1 MISLLQILF
10 FSTSGFHLSGTVSE
24 PSGQLYEPEQRHRVS
39 ISFDRCKIT
48 AVTCTCGN
56 RDIFWC
62 QHVVALSLHR
72 IRRAREVQLRL
83 PISETLLQMDR
94 EQLQKFA
101 QYLIA
106 AHHTNVLPTAQKL
119 ADEILQS
126 KSEIN
131 QLAGAPDPTAGASID
146 DDSCWHLDEEQVQE
160 QVKLYLQQGSYYDS
174 GKQLNSLFA
183 KVREMLR
190 VRDSNGARM
199 LTLITEQFMVDPRLQ
214 LWRQQ
219 GTPMTD
225 KHRQLWDQLGL
236 LWMVVVM
243 NPGYSKREKEHWRVR
258 LRQWSSNDLCPLED
272 ADARSNIPNPGPGA
286 INNVAGPSANGDRPR
301 TIFTRAIEAC
311 DLQWCDNH
319 LQNVLNKDYFM
330 CVHHIKDMDYGLFN
344 QSAFPLWSEHLPTA
358 CARVDAL
365 RSHGYP
371 KEALRLAV
379 SIVRYLKKVQQDHL
393 KQAKHSARKSKRKCS
408 QTNMTASEV
417 FYNSSSS
424 SNIVRDASEAW
435 IGHPLDPIGCLLDTL
450 LEASSANPDAM
461 DGGDGGGLSSGPST
475 SGSSSTQSSSSSASH
490 ANNKYRHVRVTG
502 SNDPLESYLTLAYE
516 VAVIGLGQQRVMP
529 MGLYAQDKAC
539 RAEEELITRHSEI
552 LMDHDLVQVL
562 QQQANTLME
571 GTASGLGSTVRPESF
586 PMHTFGRYLFQTLL
600 PYNADLAYKVGL
612 RAMRLPILEEGTSGS
627 GGLTA
632 SSMNAVLM
640 GRYPRWFVL
649 GHIESQQCELASCMI
664 TAAKD
669 DPRRL
674 RNVLEAAQRHIHSAS
689 QLFKLAQ
696 DAFKV
701 ATPVD
706 GPTHCT
712 LLKATFDLG
721 LHIMRMTLANMNWRR
736 RDMVH
741 WMVRCA
747 TEIGIDALITVMQSW
762 YTLFSPTEATTM
774 VATTVM
780 SPTTAIRLNL
790 DIRAQE
796 ELARCARSVALQC
809 AAKDPPSCALCALTL
824 CEKDTVAFKA
834 AYQIVVDAA
843 AGAMNSQQLFTIAR
857 YMEHRGYATLA
868 YDLAVLAMRNLSLG
882 YNQDTHPAINDVYW
896 ACALSH
902 SLGKEQLSNMIP
914 LVVKSVQCA
923 SVLADVLHRCT
934 LTAPGVGCPPDAK
947 RRCIKLLPYDKDP
960 MRQLLDAAIAAYI
973 NTAHSRLTH
982 ISPRHYGDFIE
993 FLGKARETF
1002 YLAPDG
1008 HMRFTKLIDDLK
1020 IMYRGKKKLMH
1031 LVRERFG

>member
-1 MISLLQILF
+1 
-10 FSTSGFHLSGTVSE
+10 
-24 PSGQLYEPEQRHRVS
+24 
-39 ISFDRCKIT
+39 
-48 AVTCTCGN
+48 
-56 RDIFWC
+56 
-62 QHVVALSLHR
+62 
-72 IRRAREVQLRL
+72 
-83 PISETLLQMDR
+83 
-94 EQLQKFA
+94 
-101 QYLIA
+101 
-106 AHHTNVLPTAQKL
+106 
-119 ADEILQS
+119 
-126 KSEIN
+126 
-131 QLAGAPDPTAGASID
+131 
-146 DDSCWHLDEEQVQE
+146 
-160 QVKLYLQQGSYYDS
+160 
-174 GKQLNSLFA
+174 
-183 KVREMLR
+183 
-190 VRDSNGARM
+190 
-199 LTLITEQFMVDPRLQ
+199 
-214 LWRQQ
+214 
-219 GTPMTD
+219 
-225 KHRQLWDQLGL
+225 
-236 LWMVVVM
+236 
-243 NPGYSKREKEHWRVR
+243 
-258 LRQWSSNDLCPLED
+258 
-272 ADARSNIPNPGPGA
+272 
-286 INNVAGPSANGDRPR
+286 
-301 TIFTRAIEAC
+301 
-311 DLQWCDNH
+311 
-319 LQNVLNKDYFM
+319 
-330 CVHHIKDMDYGLFN
+330 
-344 QSAFPLWSEHLPTA
+344 
-358 CARVDAL
+358 
-365 RSHGYP
+365 
-371 KEALRLAV
+371 
-379 SIVRYLKKVQQDHL
+379 
-393 KQAKHSARKSKRKCS
+393 
-408 QTNMTASEV
+408 MTASEV
-417 FYNSSSS
+417 FYGSGGGS
-424 SNIVRDASEAW
+424 SNIARDASEAW

-450 LEASSANPDAM
+450 LEASSANPEGM
-461 DGGDGGGLSSGPST
+461 DGGDGGGMSNCPST
-475 SGSSSTQSSSSSASH
+475 SGSSSNQSSSSSASH

-552 LMDHDLVQVL
+552 LMDHNLVQVL

-571 GTASGLGSTVRPESF
+571 AGTASGLGSTVRPESF

-600 PYNADLAYKVGL
+600 PYNEDLAYKVGL

-706 GPTHCT
+706 GPTHYT

-747 TEIGIDALITVMQSW
+747 TEIGMGALITIMQSW

-780 SPTTAIRLNL
+780 SPTTAVRLNL
-790 DIRAQE
+790 NFREQE

-857 YMEHRGYATLA
+857 YMEHRGYASLA

-902 SLGKEQLSNMIP
+902 SLGKEQLTNMIP

-934 LTAPGVGCPPDAK
+934 LTAPGVGCPPDVK